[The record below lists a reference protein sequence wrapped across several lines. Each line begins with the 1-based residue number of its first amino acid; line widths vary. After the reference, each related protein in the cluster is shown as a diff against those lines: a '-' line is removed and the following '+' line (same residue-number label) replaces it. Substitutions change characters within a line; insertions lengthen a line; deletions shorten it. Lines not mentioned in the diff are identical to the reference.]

1 MNSHASDRWRRM
13 TATSAWLGP
22 ALMLAPF
29 PLYFVG
35 GPHREAGRVA
45 LMLGATAMAVCL
57 VGGLRLTRSHQFRTH
72 AWLCVVG
79 AAGTLLSMAYL
90 WALADEP
97 TAIPI
102 AGVVGLVLA
111 WVMLL
116 VAAPALLR
124 RDAPAPWPPSS

>member
-1 MNSHASDRWRRM
+1 
-13 TATSAWLGP
+13 
-22 ALMLAPF
+22 MLVPF
-29 PLYFVG
+29 PLYVVG
-35 GPHREAGRVA
+35 GPHPEAGRAA

-57 VGGLRLTRSHQFRTH
+57 VGGLRLTWWRQFRTH

-79 AAGTLLSMAYL
+79 AAGSLLSMAYL
-90 WALADEP
+90 RFLADEP

-102 AGVVGLVLA
+102 AGVGGLVLS

-124 RDAPAPWPPSS
+124 PDAQTLAGRPPSS